1 MRTID
6 AVEQYHDRH
15 IGEAG
20 DTIRHEQADI
30 RARAQRRAFHCHEA
44 QAGWVDA
51 GIRKLDGAKVGHGI
65 VNTPLP
71 LRPFSMLSNAV
82 AASSRRSEEHTSEL
96 QSLMRISYAGFC

>member
-44 QAGWVDA
+44 QAGWVDD
-51 GIRKLDGAKVGHGI
+51 GIRNLAGAKVGHGI

-71 LRPFSMLSNAV
+71 LQPFSMLS
-82 AASSRRSEEHTSEL
+82 SEENTSEL
-96 QSLMRISYAGFC
+96 TSLMRNSYDVFCLNKN

>member
-1 MRTID
+1 MRISDWSSDVCSSDLRDRVFVDQALRRQVCATLQRPCPMRTID

-44 QAGWVDA
+44 PAGWVDA
-51 GIRKLDGAKVGHGI
+51 GIRKLEGDRKSV
-65 VNTPLP
+65 V
-71 LRPFSMLSNAV
+71 
-82 AASSRRSEEHTSEL
+82 
-96 QSLMRISYAGFC
+96 